1 MDTTASDNNGS
12 HAAAEG
18 ARSTD
23 SLRDRLS
30 RLRNK
35 ERAAVQPL
43 QTLSGSATP
52 SSAGDIEPTVPSV
65 PQAVS
70 PLSIRVDKEPQTH
83 HARHEPVHP
92 SPVAFVAPQAL
103 HYTVPEFTQ
112 EPGAGLMGSSGLGLP
127 IPGHEDVASQPV
139 PGATTLASLEV
150 GGPGMGPLE
159 FAIPL
164 PMDARIK
171 DDYVKVLNG
180 AAELQKSDN
189 DGSSESE
196 VCTS

>member
-1 MDTTASDNNGS
+1 
-12 HAAAEG
+12 
-18 ARSTD
+18 
-23 SLRDRLS
+23 
-30 RLRNK
+30 
-35 ERAAVQPL
+35 
-43 QTLSGSATP
+43 
-52 SSAGDIEPTVPSV
+52 
-65 PQAVS
+65 
-70 PLSIRVDKEPQTH
+70 
-83 HARHEPVHP
+83 
-92 SPVAFVAPQAL
+92 
-103 HYTVPEFTQ
+103 
-112 EPGAGLMGSSGLGLP
+112 MGSSGLGLP